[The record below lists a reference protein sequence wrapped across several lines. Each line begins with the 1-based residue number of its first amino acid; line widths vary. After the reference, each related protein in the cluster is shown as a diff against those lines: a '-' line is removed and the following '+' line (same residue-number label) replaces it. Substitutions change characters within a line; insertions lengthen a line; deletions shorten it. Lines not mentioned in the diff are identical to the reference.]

1 MKENPLKTSLIN
13 KKFAQIPLLKLPES
27 SNLEQTEMTMI
38 YSERATKE
46 RKEMSKV
53 SRSVILF
60 EENSLTQQSLTE
72 R

>member
-1 MKENPLKTSLIN
+1 MEENPLKTSLVN
-13 KKFAQIPLLKLPES
+13 KKFSQIPLLKLPE
-27 SNLEQTEMTMI
+27 LRVHEQTEMIMI
-38 YSERATKE
+38 HSERPTKE